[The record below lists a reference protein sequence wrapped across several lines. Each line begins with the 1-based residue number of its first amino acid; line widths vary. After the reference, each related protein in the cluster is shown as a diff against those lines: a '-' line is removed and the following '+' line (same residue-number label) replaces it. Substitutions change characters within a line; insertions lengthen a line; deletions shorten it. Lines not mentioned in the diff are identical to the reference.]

1 MSLSFCN
8 PGWVRTP
15 QSSPV
20 SVILWSCDPLILIF
34 WVCQSS
40 WESSCLLDPEMLV
53 WPSSWNPVIL
63 GSYDPGCFRAPV
75 IWASSGCCWTG
86 CRVCTQGKLVQTG
99 RKLSDWSGM
108 FPASLDPA
116 GPTYSRWCG
125 NRCFILLFSDVFLKM
140 TEKTVININSSMII
154 IDMKLYRV
162 PIASSIVFSIINIEN
177 IFSF

>member
-1 MSLSFCN
+1 M
-8 PGWVRTP
+8 
-15 QSSPV
+15 
-20 SVILWSCDPLILIF
+20 
-34 WVCQSS
+34 
-40 WESSCLLDPEMLV
+40 
-53 WPSSWNPVIL
+53 
-63 GSYDPGCFRAPV
+63 
-75 IWASSGCCWTG
+75 
-86 CRVCTQGKLVQTG
+86 QTG